1 MIGMKLQFDK
11 YSFLRNSKFYRF
23 IRDIIFPF
31 SLKLIS
37 KLFRD
42 DIDEKLIIMGG
53 YGGNIYLDNTKYLF
67 EYLNQISDYK
77 VVWVAKSSKIINEL
91 RLKGYNAIHMLN
103 IITIK
108 LLRKA
113 KFIFFTH
120 GIYDVLPIEFSPK
133 TTIILTWHGT
143 PIKKIIFDEDLEFL
157 AYTKW
162 AQFLRLKLRY
172 NDYLNY
178 ILTPTRDE
186 KEHKILSSAF
196 KVPLKKILALGYPRN
211 DILFNENKL
220 FINNLKQKYKISKEI
235 ERVILYCPTFRDDHS
250 LMFSIS
256 KKELNEL
263 ETLLQ
268 ETNSLFL
275 LKGHYFIQNINF
287 DEYTNIK
294 IVPKESDIQELYIIT
309 DILITDYSSTMLD
322 FSLLNRP
329 ILLFPYDF
337 DKYKRVRGM
346 YYNLE
351 DIAPGPLIF
360 TFQDLINSIRN
371 IDDINEKYNQKRN
384 QIKERFNKYMDGKTR
399 ERILNYF
406 EIKNR

>member
-77 VVWVAKSSKIINEL
+77 VVWVAKSSKIVNDL
-91 RLKGYNAIHMLN
+91 RQKGYNAIHMLN

-143 PIKKIIFDEDLEFL
+143 PIKKIIFDENLEFL

-186 KEHKILSSAF
+186 EEHKILSSAF

-220 FINNLKQKYKISKEI
+220 FINNLKQKHKISKEI

-399 ERILNYF
+399 ERILNFF